1 MSETFESDSHQV
13 NLKWSNESMLGSC
26 RRRDRKRKCYR
37 LKITAMPTIV
47 WSDYIKYRAKLRRFS
62 LEKIEEILRYS
73 SERYF
78 DNGTH
83 RMVVV
88 GKHDNR
94 LVIIPYD
101 KDDDTIVP
109 VTIHTIA
116 RQQIR
121 FRLRSGRFT
130 K

>member
-1 MSETFESDSHQV
+1 
-13 NLKWSNESMLGSC
+13 
-26 RRRDRKRKCYR
+26 
-37 LKITAMPTIV
+37 MPTIV

-78 DNGTH
+78 DNRTH

>member
-1 MSETFESDSHQV
+1 
-13 NLKWSNESMLGSC
+13 
-26 RRRDRKRKCYR
+26 
-37 LKITAMPTIV
+37 MPTIV
-47 WSDYIKYRAKLRRFS
+47 WSDYMKYRAELRGFS
-62 LEKIEEILRYS
+62 PEKIEDIPRHS

-88 GKHDNR
+88 GKHDKR
-94 LVIIPYD
+94 LVIIPYEE
-101 KDDDTIVP
+101 DDDSIVP
-109 VTIHTIA
+109 VTIHAIT

-121 FRLRSGRFT
+121 FRLQSGRFS

>member
-1 MSETFESDSHQV
+1 
-13 NLKWSNESMLGSC
+13 
-26 RRRDRKRKCYR
+26 
-37 LKITAMPTIV
+37 MPTIV

>member
-1 MSETFESDSHQV
+1 MREYCTS
-13 NLKWSNESMLGSC
+13 GSVRGAPGN
-26 RRRDRKRKCYR
+26 RRPYRGGGSPIKRQKKKMHR
-37 LKITAMPTIV
+37 LKIKTMPKIV
-47 WSDYIKYRAKLRRFS
+47 WSDYMKYRAKLRGFS

-88 GKHDNR
+88 GKHENR

-101 KDDDTIVP
+101 KDGDTIVP
-109 VTIHTIA
+109 VTIHAIT
-116 RQQIR
+116 RQ
-121 FRLRSGRFT
+121 
-130 K
+130 

>member
-1 MSETFESDSHQV
+1 
-13 NLKWSNESMLGSC
+13 
-26 RRRDRKRKCYR
+26 
-37 LKITAMPTIV
+37 MPKIV
-47 WSDYIKYRAKLRRFS
+47 WSDYIKYRAKLRGFS

-73 SERYF
+73 SEQYF

-88 GKHDNR
+88 GKHENR

-101 KDDDTIVP
+101 KDGDTIVP
-109 VTIHTIA
+109 VTIHAIT

-121 FRLRSGRFT
+121 FRLKSGRFT

>member
-1 MSETFESDSHQV
+1 M
-13 NLKWSNESMLGSC
+13 
-26 RRRDRKRKCYR
+26 
-37 LKITAMPTIV
+37 
-47 WSDYIKYRAKLRRFS
+47 KYRANLRGFS

-78 DNGTH
+78 DNATH

-88 GKHDNR
+88 GKHDSR

-101 KDDDTIVP
+101 KDDDAIVP
-109 VTIHTIA
+109 VTIHAIT

-121 FRLRSGRFT
+121 FRLKSGRFT

>member
-1 MSETFESDSHQV
+1 
-13 NLKWSNESMLGSC
+13 
-26 RRRDRKRKCYR
+26 
-37 LKITAMPTIV
+37 MPTIV
-47 WSDYIKYRAKLRRFS
+47 WSDYLKYRAKLKGFS
-62 LEKIEEILRYS
+62 LEKIEDILRYS

-88 GKHDNR
+88 GKHDSR
-94 LVIIPYD
+94 LVTIPYD

-109 VTIHTIA
+109 VTIHTVT

-121 FRLRSGRFT
+121 VRLTSGRFT
-130 K
+130 Q

>member
-1 MSETFESDSHQV
+1 
-13 NLKWSNESMLGSC
+13 
-26 RRRDRKRKCYR
+26 
-37 LKITAMPTIV
+37 MPTIV
-47 WSDYIKYRAKLRRFS
+47 WSDYMKYRANLRGFG

-88 GKHDNR
+88 GKHDSR

-101 KDDDTIVP
+101 KDDDAIVP
-109 VTIHTIA
+109 VTIHAIT
-116 RQQIR
+116 RQQIG
-121 FRLRSGRFT
+121 FRLKSGRFT

>member
-1 MSETFESDSHQV
+1 
-13 NLKWSNESMLGSC
+13 
-26 RRRDRKRKCYR
+26 
-37 LKITAMPTIV
+37 MPTIV

-62 LEKIEEILRYS
+62 LEEIEEILRYS

>member
-1 MSETFESDSHQV
+1 MMRMPPSLIKKMH
-13 NLKWSNESMLGSC
+13 
-26 RRRDRKRKCYR
+26 R
-37 LKITAMPTIV
+37 LKIRTMPKIV
-47 WSDYIKYRAKLRRFS
+47 WSDYMKYRAKLRGFS

-73 SERYF
+73 SEQYF

-88 GKHDNR
+88 GKHENR

-101 KDDDTIVP
+101 KDGDTIVP
-109 VTIHTIA
+109 VTIHAITW
-116 RQQIR
+116 QQIR
-121 FRLRSGRFT
+121 FRLKSGRFT